1 MRSQNEAFPPSTAR
15 RAIFGA
21 GLLLVL
27 VAAARCG
34 NAGPKE
40 AVGAVTV
47 LRVGIGGLPSQ
58 APERGVQQF
67 ISNLSFEQLFRVDQE
82 GRVQPAL
89 ARSWR
94 LSPDAMLLTVELRP
108 NVTFQDGSPLD
119 AQTTA
124 TILQDGLKRALGPA
138 YEDVESISATAANEV
153 VVKFRRPTPF
163 VAESLDVP
171 MQKPG
176 STAIG
181 TAPFMVAPNSPSGT
195 PSSEMVA
202 HDGYYLGKPS
212 INRIVI
218 SAYPNVRAAW
228 ADMLRDRL
236 DMLYEVSVDALGSME
251 GASNVSLYTFDRPYQ
266 YEVVLN
272 SRSPKL
278 QSPKVRRALNQAID
292 RAAVVRSAL
301 SGHGTPSVGPVSPH
315 HWAFRDAG
323 PTFTYLPSAAA
334 EALAPK
340 GERMTLKVLT
350 LAGPPFERLALVL
363 KQQLREVG
371 VDMSI
376 DEVASTDLSAAM
388 SRPDF
393 EGLLIDVASGWSL
406 FRPYRWWHS
415 KGNSNLSGFAS
426 PSVDAALDRV
436 RHSANEDDYR
446 AGAAAF
452 QQAIADDPPAIFL
465 AWGDRARAVTRR
477 FDVQPEPGRDVLST
491 LRLWRPTGS
500 AAPASRN

>member
-1 MRSQNEAFPPSTAR
+1 MRSPNETIPAPVAR
-15 RAIFGA
+15 RAIVAA

-27 VAAARCG
+27 GAAARCS

-40 AVGAVTV
+40 PAAEVPV
-47 LRVGIGGLPSQ
+47 LRVGVGGLPSQ
-58 APERGVQQF
+58 APERGVQAF
-67 ISNLSFEQLFRVDQE
+67 ISNISFEGLLRVDQE
-82 GRVQPAL
+82 GRVQPVL
-89 ARSWR
+89 ARSWH
-94 LSPDAMLLTVELRP
+94 LSPDAMVLTVELRP
-108 NVTFQDGSPLD
+108 NVTFHDGSILD

-176 STAIG
+176 SAAIG
-181 TAPFMVAPNSPSGT
+181 TAPFMVTPKGPGGS

-278 QSPKVRRALNQAID
+278 RSPKIRRALNQAID
-292 RAAVVRSAL
+292 RAAVIRSAL
-301 SGHGTPSVGPVSPH
+301 SGHGTPSAGPVSRH

-323 PTFTYLPSAAA
+323 PTFTYLPSAAS
-334 EALAPK
+334 EALASNH
-340 GERMTLKVLT
+340 ERMTLKVLT

-376 DEVASTDLSAAM
+376 DEVASTDLGAAM

-393 EGLLIDVASGWSL
+393 EGLLIDVVSGWSL

-415 KGNSNLSGFAS
+415 KGNSNLSGFSS

-436 RHSANEDDYR
+436 RHSANEEDYR

-491 LRLWRPTGS
+491 MRLWKPIGS
-500 AAPASRN
+500 AAQAGQN